1 MIAILLGP
9 PGVGKGTQAAL
20 AAETR
25 GWTHLSTG
33 DLLREEVA
41 AGSDLGKQAN
51 EFMARGDLVPDEV
64 MVGMVGERLKSNA
77 RDNVLFLD
85 GFPRT
90 LAQAEALAEKAPSGS
105 IRVALYFV
113 APDSVLGSRLMG
125 RGRAD
130 DTEEVVAHRLKVYHQ
145 TTAPLV
151 SWYQEQGLLVEVDSD
166 RDIDSIQT
174 DLIQLIKQAL
184 EESSQLEGGLN
195 G

>member
-1 MIAILLGP
+1 MITILLGP

-20 AAETR
+20 AAESQ

-33 DLLREEVA
+33 NLLREEVA
-41 AGSDLGKQAN
+41 AGSELGNQAN

-64 MVGMVGERLKSNA
+64 MVGMVGERLKGCA
-77 RDNVLFLD
+77 MDQVLFLD

-90 LAQAEALAEKAPSGS
+90 QAQAEALAEQSPSGS
-105 IRVALYFV
+105 IGVALYFA
-113 APDSVLGSRLMG
+113 APDSVLCSRLME

-151 SWYQEQGLLVEVDSD
+151 SWYKEKGLLVEVDSD

-174 DLIQLIKQAL
+174 DLVRLTKKAL

>member
-20 AAETR
+20 AAESQ

-33 DLLREEVA
+33 NLLREEVA
-41 AGSDLGKQAN
+41 AGSDLGKQAD

-64 MVGMVGERLKSNA
+64 MVGMVEERLKSIA
-77 RDNVLFLD
+77 MDKVLFLD

-90 LAQAEALAEKAPSGS
+90 IAQADALAEQAPSGS
-105 IRVALYFV
+105 IRVALYFA
-113 APDSVLGSRLMG
+113 APDSVLCSRLMG

-130 DTEEVVAHRLKVYHQ
+130 DTEEVVAHRLRVYHQ

-174 DLIQLIKQAL
+174 DLIQLTKKAL
-184 EESSQLEGGLN
+184 EESSQLEGELN